1 MKTAIILLVVA
12 VLAGCG
18 TPRTI
23 NGKHHDTVGLLSDE
37 SERDPCVRYKTI
49 VGNAVWGTILF
60 GTVAAPVYFFG
71 FSLYEPVG
79 AKSCDKGTT

>member
-37 SERDPCVRYKTI
+37 SERDP
-49 VGNAVWGTILF
+49 
-60 GTVAAPVYFFG
+60 FFG